1 MIDWKHHNGI
11 HQMNSQFLNSLIQWE
26 KFKCTMN
33 LTNGN
38 EFQSK
43 KSRGMK
49 SVDLNSIVAI
59 IPRDWIEI
67 LPDITR
73 VSLPTAQSS
82 YLVKWNGKKK
92 KKKGKKG
99 EKREKGEKK
108 KKKRRKKRKK
118 MIENR

>member
-1 MIDWKHHNGI
+1 
-11 HQMNSQFLNSLIQWE
+11 
-26 KFKCTMN
+26 MN

-108 KKKRRKKRKK
+108 EKKEKEKEKKNDWKQIITIIISIIIKEVRG
-118 MIENR
+118 EAERNALA